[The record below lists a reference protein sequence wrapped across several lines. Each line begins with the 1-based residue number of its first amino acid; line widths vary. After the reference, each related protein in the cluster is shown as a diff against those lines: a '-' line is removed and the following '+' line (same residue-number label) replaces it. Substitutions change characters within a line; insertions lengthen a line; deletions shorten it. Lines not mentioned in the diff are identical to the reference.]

1 MSERMKSTK
10 TGKGCK
16 GGFWFLKRYQRMV
29 NAPTKKAEDKAE
41 IDRKSKLAKRKR
53 KTKRK
58 GAKEDRVK
66 AKPEEVGEKRKRGRR
81 KKSKSLPATP
91 APAAIAAA
99 APAAPYIDA
108 VFRNSSRNHF
118 LLCFWGG

>member
-1 MSERMKSTK
+1 
-10 TGKGCK
+10 
-16 GGFWFLKRYQRMV
+16 MV

-66 AKPEEVGEKRKRGRR
+66 AKPGRVGERERRGE
-81 KKSKSLPATP
+81 
-91 APAAIAAA
+91 
-99 APAAPYIDA
+99 
-108 VFRNSSRNHF
+108 
-118 LLCFWGG
+118 GGRVKAYQRPQHQQP